1 MKNEKNSTAEGT
13 AIPGGIAD
21 DTDGFRRDGCK
32 LNRRRGGGG
41 GGGGGYTGK
50 KISNKIIIIIIIIIL
65 NE

>member
-50 KISNKIIIIIIIIIL
+50 KISNKIIIIIIL